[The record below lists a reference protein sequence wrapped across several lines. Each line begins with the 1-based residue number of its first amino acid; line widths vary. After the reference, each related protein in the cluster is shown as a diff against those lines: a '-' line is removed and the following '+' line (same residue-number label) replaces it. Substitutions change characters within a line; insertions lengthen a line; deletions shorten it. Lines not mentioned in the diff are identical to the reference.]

1 MPISVKTLQYF
12 FRFEFKIL
20 TSRLFL
26 YIMIKNIV
34 HQYIFEQL
42 MHFKDGNRCCQKF
55 CGSFRSV
62 ERIIFAD
69 YAFKLGYNC
78 RPLLHNG
85 IEFIKMYKKH
95 CLHFMEQ
102 VPELHLAPHTEKE
115 LFMLQ
120 RESDFIGSQLEMQM
134 SPEFFSPNCARP
146 SIPPHRF
153 SLGLKQSMARQND
166 RGQQRFQEK
175 CSLHPYKTSLLE
187 ALQRTRVLIVN
198 GDCIFEKSTGLP
210 MYIIES
216 CAERRAHCKI
226 ICVEREQLLAI
237 HNSEKLSEYLG
248 EKVGNT
254 VAFQIHLQSRI
265 SEGSNLI
272 YTTSSFLLRVLMGQS
287 IVDSFRHIS
296 HVIVC
301 DVTRHEAFTD
311 LLLCELRAALRC
323 HAHLKIILLSNSR
336 HNLGFLEY
344 FGEGEVL
351 QLEYPAVQELQTSH
365 VFHLEDIQKV
375 IETDRHLNMRNQSIY
390 NNYTNM
396 SRMPNR
402 NYFNVDRILENYEL
416 TGADQALETFLYMVR
431 GENVSIDYRH
441 SITGKTAI
449 IIAAKLGN
457 VTHIKM
463 LLEKF
468 ADPYIMDKQNLNA
481 VSNAI
486 AGGNMMCIEL
496 LSSAQNLKDMNP
508 TSLDYN
514 MVMDLIKVLMMST
527 KWEPGAY
534 FKLIAINKI
543 SSSILNLGNLVIIVA
558 DYEQLLRI
566 NYWVLRCKMI
576 GDIPPQIVIYMLHN
590 NIEKDQLEEVIKGT
604 PECKN
609 IVITTDII
617 ESVILKF
624 PIKYVIDLARARRIQ
639 YTADTGCK
647 ELVYEWISR
656 EALENRARL
665 TSRLGE
671 KASCFRFISGFLID
685 KLPLTYTADLLTMPL
700 DRICLTVKLLSPHTM
715 VAEYLQSTICK
726 APFINVHN
734 TVEFLKKIY
743 VFDELEE
750 VTWLGCRLID
760 VPIDCQLG
768 KLLVFAIL
776 LQCLDPVLTIVS
788 FLSTFDPL
796 ELPTEIDNK
805 NLTVLEEV
813 RSKVKIERKRLAENI
828 LSDHLI
834 YLRLYQE
841 WQNNLRD
848 DNPEMVLIDEHDY
861 VLNGILE
868 KVCDIRTH
876 LVGALRSSQLI
887 HNQGQL
893 SMHYINLKS
902 NSWPMIKATL
912 VAGLYPCLSIIDTFE
927 GRLRSNRPKELVIH
941 PTSVL
946 RDLTLGPLNSNVR
959 TFPSHWIVYGNV
971 INSANRN
978 STKCCSLVTPLTVAM
993 FAGPP
998 KIDSSNLCPLGNC
1011 SVYQGTGNHIFN
1023 EKEAAM
1029 SIFYIDDWIEIK
1041 MEHTSA
1047 QLLLKTRQYFYSAY
1061 MNFLQNCG
1069 SIDKWRRT
1077 NTYLSAVS
1085 RLFDTFER
1093 IFAIEDQACGFVK
1106 PLNIGLRPKAVP
1118 NKFIT
1123 SFNAVISW
1131 SEEKFVHSFHMI
1143 SKDHI
1148 SKRVELKKSYVSNG
1162 KQDYKFV
1169 CLEKQ
1174 FFAVYISQTD
1184 SVFRKYPQ
1192 DWLREA
1198 VSKVIEPCLRHDKL
1212 TFVIL
1217 YNKNPDQ
1224 FCMIAVATRIFG
1236 TFRLQEYFKN
1246 KIPISEVLKICLKQ
1260 NICMPPFGEKRNAFQ
1275 IDAVIGKIILNLF
1288 AFRNNWLD
1296 YN

>member
-1 MPISVKTLQYF
+1 
-12 FRFEFKIL
+12 
-20 TSRLFL
+20 
-26 YIMIKNIV
+26 MIRNIV

-55 CGSFRSV
+55 CGSFRST
-62 ERIIFAD
+62 ERLIFTE

-85 IEFIKMYKKH
+85 IEFIKIFKKD
-95 CLHFMEQ
+95 CLHFMNQ
-102 VPELHLAPHTEKE
+102 IPELRLTPHTEKE

-153 SLGLKQSMARQND
+153 SLGLKQSMARQNI
-166 RGQQRFQEK
+166 RGQQCFQDK
-175 CSLHPYKTSLLE
+175 CSLKPYKIHLLE
-187 ALQRTRVLIVN
+187 AVRRSRVLIVN

-210 MYIIES
+210 MYIIEN

-296 HVIVC
+296 HIVVC
-301 DVTRHEAFTD
+301 DVHRHEAFTD

-323 HAHLKIILLSNSR
+323 HAHLKIILLSNSE
-336 HNLGFLEY
+336 HNSDFLEY
-344 FGEGEVL
+344 FGEGEVF
-351 QLEYPAVQELQTSH
+351 QLEFPSDSALQTFN
-365 VFHLEDIQKV
+365 VFHIEDIQRVLEK
-375 IETDRHLNMRNQSIY
+375 DHLNTQLSY
-390 NNYTNM
+390 TNYTNM
-396 SRMPNR
+396 SRMIYG

-416 TGADQALETFLYMVR
+416 TGADQVFESFLYMVQ
-431 GENVSIDYRH
+431 GENISIDYRH

-457 VTHIKM
+457 VAHIKI
-463 LLEKF
+463 LLDKF
-468 ADPYIMDKQNLNA
+468 ADPCIMDKQNLNA
-481 VSNAI
+481 LSNAI
-486 AGGNMMCIEL
+486 AGGNMKSVEL
-496 LSSAQNLKDMNP
+496 LSSVPNLKNRNP
-508 TSLDYN
+508 STLDYSL
-514 MVMDLIKVLMMST
+514 VMDLIKVLMLST
-527 KWEPGAY
+527 KWEPGN
-534 FKLIAINKI
+534 I
-543 SSSILNLGNLVIIVA
+543 VIIVA
-558 DYEQLLRI
+558 DYEQLLRM

-576 GDIPPQIVIYMLHN
+576 GDIPQQVVLYMLHN
-590 NIEKDQLEEVIKGT
+590 NIEKDHLDKVIEGT
-604 PECKN
+604 PECIN
-609 IVITTDII
+609 VIIATDII
-617 ESVILKF
+617 ESVIPKYPLKY
-624 PIKYVIDLARARRIQ
+624 IIDLARTRRTK
-639 YTADTGCK
+639 YNADATCK
-647 ELVYEWISR
+647 EVAYEWVAK

-665 TSRLGE
+665 TSRQGE
-671 KASCFRFISGFLID
+671 RVLCFRFIPTFLVES
-685 KLPLTYTADLLTMPL
+685 LSNTYTADLLTMPL

-715 VAEYLQSTICK
+715 VAEYLQSTISK
-726 APFINVHN
+726 APFIHIHN
-734 TVEFLKKIY
+734 TVESLKKIY
-743 VFDELEE
+743 VFDELED

-796 ELPTEIDNK
+796 ELPSEIDNK
-805 NLTVLEEV
+805 NHAAFEEV
-813 RSKVKIERKRLAENI
+813 RAKVKEERKRLAESI

-912 VAGLYPCLSIIDTFE
+912 AAGLYPCLCIVDTFE
-927 GRLRSNRPKELVIH
+927 GRLKCNSSKELVIH
-941 PTSVL
+941 PASIL
-946 RDLTLGPLNSNVR
+946 RELALEPLNSNAR
-959 TFPSHWIVYGNV
+959 SFPSNWIVYGNE
-971 INSANRN
+971 INSANRI
-978 STKCCSLVTPLTVAM
+978 SIRCCSLVSPLTVAM

-998 KIDSSNLCPLGNC
+998 KIHSTNVCPLSNYGN
-1011 SVYQGTGNHIFN
+1011 YQGPGNHIATD
-1023 EKEAAM
+1023 KEATM
-1029 SIFYIDDWIEIK
+1029 SIFYIDDWIEMK
-1041 MEHTSA
+1041 MEHTTA
-1047 QLLLKTRQYFYSAY
+1047 QLLFKSRQYFYSAY

-1069 SIDKWRRT
+1069 SLDKWRRT
-1077 NTYLSAVS
+1077 NTFLTAAS
-1085 RLFDTFER
+1085 RLFDTLER
-1093 IFAIEDQACGFVK
+1093 VFAIEDQICGFIK
-1106 PLNIGLRPKAVP
+1106 PFNIGLRPKAVP
-1118 NKFIT
+1118 NKFIN
-1123 SFNAVISW
+1123 SFNSVISW
-1131 SEEKFVHSFHMI
+1131 NEGKFSNFVHTI
-1143 SKDHI
+1143 QKDNA
-1148 SKRVELKKSYVSNG
+1148 SKRVDTKKQYVSDG
-1162 KQDYKFV
+1162 QRDYKFS

-1174 FFAVYISQTD
+1174 FFAVYLSHSD

-1198 VSKVIEPCLRHDKL
+1198 VSKVVEPCLKCDKL

-1217 YNKNPDQ
+1217 YNRNPDQ
-1224 FCMIAVATRIFG
+1224 FCMVAVATKIFG
-1236 TFRLQEYFKN
+1236 AFRLQEYFKN
-1246 KIPISEVLKICLKQ
+1246 KIPISEVLKICSNQ
-1260 NICMPPFGEKRNAFQ
+1260 NMCVPSFPEKRNAFQ
-1275 IDAVIGKIILNLF
+1275 IDTLIGKIILDLF